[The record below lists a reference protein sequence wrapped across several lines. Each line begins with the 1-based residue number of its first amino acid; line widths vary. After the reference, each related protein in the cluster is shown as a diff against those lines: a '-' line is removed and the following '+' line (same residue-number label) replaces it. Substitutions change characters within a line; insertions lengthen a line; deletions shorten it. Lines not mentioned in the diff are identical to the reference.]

1 MDIENIRRIR
11 THLRT
16 VLEIQRNDLREQIMR
31 QVYDIYFDLNNN
43 DKNILLDTLNNE
55 YMFIFNNYL
64 HLYFDS
70 ELIINNE

>member
-64 HLYFDS
+64 Q
-70 ELIINNE
+70 I